1 MTRQNG
7 NLYDEEYLRQ
17 GSPTNTTYAESFA
30 RHQASGNIA
39 VSATGVVHSSTV
51 PLQFGDVAGAVT
63 FIVATQAAVAPT
75 AGYAAL
81 RTPAGVVVAQTADFG
96 STARAANTVYKV
108 AFTTPYLVTTPGLY
122 ILDISFTADTV
133 PTLAGKS
140 VVNAVVNGAVVS
152 GAPIL
157 AQSHGSAVGAT
168 PPATIATPT
177 TVATLPWFAVTAS

>member
-17 GSPTNTTYAESFA
+17 GSPTNTTYAETFP
-30 RHQASGNIA
+30 RHHAASNTAIA
-39 VSATGVVHSSTV
+39 ATGVVHSTAI

-63 FIVATQAAVAPT
+63 FIVATQAAVTPT

-96 STARAANTVYKV
+96 STARAANTVYKI

-122 ILDISFTADTV
+122 ILDLSFTAGTV
-133 PTLAGKS
+133 PTVAGKS
-140 VVNAVVNGAVVS
+140 VINAVVNGAVVT
-152 GAPIL
+152 GAPVL
-157 AQSHGSAVGAT
+157 AQTHGSAVGAT

-177 TVATLPWFAVTAS
+177 TVATIPWYAITAS